1 MKWNFRFQFDISFVQ
16 VKQLV
21 HHTSPNKQKLS
32 KEKKLNTLSD
42 LSKTNLSL
50 GTNTAKRLLSALP
63 LTTIFWGFVMTFI
76 YLWIAHNWDLE
87 SKSKTNFKAE
97 KLLYSE
103 IMHSDWLK
111 LVTWRATSNQS
122 ALFKVDKLIYAE
134 KLPIHRQVQTCD
146 WSYAYIAIGSY
157 GRVLKHT

>member
-1 MKWNFRFQFDISFVQ
+1 
-16 VKQLV
+16 
-21 HHTSPNKQKLS
+21 
-32 KEKKLNTLSD
+32 
-42 LSKTNLSL
+42 
-50 GTNTAKRLLSALP
+50 
-63 LTTIFWGFVMTFI
+63 
-76 YLWIAHNWDLE
+76 
-87 SKSKTNFKAE
+87 
-97 KLLYSE
+97 
-103 IMHSDWLK
+103 MHSDCLK